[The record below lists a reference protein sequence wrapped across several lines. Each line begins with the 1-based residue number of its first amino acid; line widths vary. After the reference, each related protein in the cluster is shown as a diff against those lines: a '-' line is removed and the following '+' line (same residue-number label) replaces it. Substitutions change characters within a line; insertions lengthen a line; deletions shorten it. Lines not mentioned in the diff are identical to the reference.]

1 MQAANEKTFG
11 GAPYEFTDNDYVSAF
26 DHSAN
31 AVDPARGKG
40 IGGTRVALNK
50 YWLSAARL
58 TSFGSVLQAYSRD
71 YSADRVMKVTVV
83 DALRGERLV
92 EGITDIGHPLYAV
105 RGVNGSKIALFGVQ
119 RRGLEG
125 FGLNR
130 RQVFKNEI
138 LDAIHAVELGEGLP
152 YSTGD
157 GGVWSRRAEDSKQKI
172 LTFTSSNN
180 NRADTALEAGLDSV
194 YIWNNPAG
202 VFVHSGFEYKP
213 VSRYNGSYSTLRN
226 EIRANQA
233 KGVRWGNHILPGFAY
248 LKSPYGDAPAPS
260 ASPLDRFIGT
270 RAGDLGTMTS
280 TAIVGALTTSSNAI
294 TIAGRDR
301 AFVKR
306 YKTGGSNPNRGY
318 ARIGDEIVTYTGVEE
333 VAANNHRLTGV
344 TRDAYGT
351 AAASHADGALIYALT
366 GNFGYNSFYWGASAA
381 TGNGQ
386 AVGRSINDTG
396 MDFLS
401 LDGIESYWNNMYG
414 ELAANVFY
422 KALFDTLVSKEL
434 SSEASRL
441 SPYNWH
447 FHDRWMW
454 GEKNSQMLQGTYAYQ
469 FSNNVMFA
477 RNFLPH
483 HTGGFFG
490 SNNGV
495 KDFGWLGSKIAALD
509 AGTQIRDSGLSS
521 SERAVLKKWNEAAE
535 AGAFSDWQRARML
548 PWEGAYALDEVE
560 AGRRWRLWQRGMT
573 LTYGDDNEVTGV
585 SYGAVGGAPTE
596 KTNPFY
602 VARPWAGFATRNVAG
617 DALVTTSS
625 KRDPGFQG
633 ANAVDGQIGYYKP
646 YDSDYDQYG
655 DGEVS
660 EWHTAAS
667 DSARW
672 IQLTWDSPQRIRAVL
687 LADRSHPGNNVNG
700 HTLRFSDGSTV
711 TGTWLPDRGQ
721 YREHLIRDKETTTLK
736 VTIDS
741 HDGSNPGLGEIVVIA
756 DDPAFKGHLTGNAS
770 IVSGPAGGSG
780 LFDGDRWTLA
790 TSVDGAD
797 SRDSKSIV
805 IDLGDDNL
813 WVDGLNVWRLRAT
826 FGVDSIESRGLV
838 YQLSRN
844 ADFSGGVTT
853 VFNNDSD
860 GSAGQGTGS
869 DLQYRETAAGK
880 PVYFPPVRAR
890 YVRLWSNGIRTAVGT
905 FAANQYAE
913 VEVYGMKNLA
923 QGITPTTDGD
933 ADSASGIGR
942 ATDGDIGVA
951 NRWELGGG
959 LKYAQLDLGGSQ
971 QVDSLRVWRNFADK
985 RRYHDVVLQLSD
997 DATFA
1002 SGVTTVFNNDLDNS
1016 AGRGAGTDGEYDE
1029 TPTGKI
1035 VHFEPVR
1042 ARYVRLYSNG
1052 NTRHDS
1058 NNYVE
1063 IMVGQAWPVPD
1074 ITAPA
1079 LAWAAADGATLM
1091 LSYDEALD
1099 ASSTPDPSA
1108 FAVTVNGSTVTVR
1121 SVSISGSTVS
1131 LTLADAVPD
1140 GAAVRVVYTA
1150 PAGNPLRDEAGNAAP
1165 GFADRAVRI
1174 STPHSFDAG
1183 DLTITVSGQG
1193 RITALTGADGADYL
1207 APGYTPALLK
1217 LIVADSPEAGAGT
1230 ARQLLPV
1237 AVSRRFSSN
1246 RSLTF
1251 FYDYGI
1257 WANVA
1262 SSRQPGYAMLQLVSL
1277 TNPANKDIRAAMWGP
1292 YEVTIDEQVADVAG
1306 VAYSRDFAIGIQ
1318 AVNEKTFGGAPY
1330 EFTDNNYVS
1339 AFDHSGDAYQRTEH
1353 RSRNG
1358 QNVYWLSAARLTS
1371 FGSVLQ
1377 AYSRDYSHDRMAKTA
1392 GFISLEND
1400 PSEWVVSRY
1409 VRKLELGHPLYAL
1422 RGLVGSKIALFG
1434 VQRRGLERFGLN
1446 RRQVFKKE
1454 ILDVIHAIELR
1465 EDLPYTTGN
1474 GGLWSKLA
1482 EDSKQKTLGFSTS
1495 SNSRAATVLDAG
1507 LNSVYI
1513 WNQPAGVFVH
1523 NGFEY
1528 KPLSQYGGSYTNLR
1542 NEIRANQAQGVR
1554 WGNHILPGFA
1564 RHGSSTLGA
1573 TPVDRYIG
1581 SRPEDLAEYTRT
1593 TIVGDLTRS
1602 SGTITVA
1609 GVAGFRYGDDR
1620 EYAQLG
1626 DELVAYTGYEDVGGI
1641 NTRLTGV
1648 TRGIYGTS
1656 ASSHADG
1663 TVIRKIADKWVVH
1676 PSYIAF
1682 AWGSNGTAE
1691 MGRALA
1697 ESINDSGMDFTSLD
1711 GIESFTHDPHGL
1723 LSMNVFYK
1731 TLSDTLNSREL
1742 SGEASRITHYNW
1754 HFHDRWMWGEENT
1767 QMLQGTYSYQFS
1779 NIVMFARNFFPNH
1792 TGGFFGSNNGTKD
1805 FGWLGSKIAA
1815 LDAGTLIRDS
1825 GFSDSEKAE
1834 LKKWNEAAEAG
1845 AFSDW
1850 QRARMLPW
1858 EGAYALDEV
1867 EAGRRWRLWQQGM
1880 TLTYGADNKVTGV
1893 SYGAVGG
1900 APAEKTN
1907 PHYVARPWA
1916 GFATRNVAGDA
1927 LVTTS
1932 SKRDPSFQ
1940 GDNAV
1945 DGHIGYYKPKHYK
1958 GTAEVSEWHT
1968 ATSDSARWIKLTWDS
1983 PQRIRAVLLADRSH
1997 PGNNVN
2003 GHTLQFSDG
2012 STHSKSWLYDRGRY
2026 NEHLFPSKETTSL
2039 KVTIDSHDGSNPGLG
2054 EIVVI
2059 AEDPDFRGHL
2069 TGNASIVSG
2078 YGGADGGKLFDG
2090 DLDSDER
2097 IDLGTGWE
2105 DIYIDL
2111 GDHYWVDGLRV
2122 WRDHANG
2129 PTYHDLEYNLAPGIN
2144 GSGAL
2149 VADGDHPVVTV
2160 FETGTSGSPEYKET
2174 MAGRAVHFPPVYARY
2189 LKLISNGS
2197 STGEQNRLVEVEVY
2211 GMKNLAQGITPATDG
2226 NDNSTSNIDKA
2237 TDGNLEVANRWELG
2251 GGLKYA
2257 QLDLGGSQQV
2267 DSLRV
2272 WRNFADKRRYHDV
2285 VLQLSDDATFAS
2297 GVTTVFNNDLDNSA
2311 RRGTGTDGEYDET
2324 ATGKIVHFAP
2334 VRARYVRLYS
2344 DGNTRHD
2351 SNNYVEIMVGQ
2362 VGQAASDIAA
2372 PALAWAAADGA
2383 TLTLGYDEAL
2393 DASSTP
2399 GASAFAV
2406 TVNGSTV
2413 TVRSVSIGGS
2423 TVSLTLADA
2432 VPDGA
2437 AVTVDYTAPAGN
2449 PLRDEAGNAAPGF
2462 ADRAV
2467 RISTPHSF
2475 DAGDLTI
2482 TVSGQGR
2489 ITALTG
2495 ADGADYLAPGY
2506 TPALLKLIVADSPA
2520 AAAGTARQLLPVAV
2534 SQRFSNTTSLTF
2546 FYDYGIR
2553 ASVARSRQSGY
2564 ATLELVSLTN
2574 PANKDIRAAMWGP
2587 YEVTIGEQVAD
2598 VAGVAYS
2605 RDFAIGIQA
2614 ANEKTLAGAPYE
2626 FTDDQKVSAFDHS
2639 AAASEGTYHRS
2650 RNGQNTYWRSA
2661 ARLTTFGSVLQAYS
2675 RDYTADRV
2683 MKHAHIDGL
2692 TGNRFIGAITDSNH
2706 PLYALRELS
2715 GSKIALFGVR
2725 RRGAEAFGLNRRQVF
2740 KREIMRVIHAVERG
2754 EGLPWTTGN
2763 GGLWAKFA
2771 EDSKERVL
2779 VFTPDT
2785 DNFDSKA
2792 RHAVVRAGA
2801 DSHYYWK
2808 DPGGV
2813 FEHAGLNYSP
2823 KWSDLREDISD
2834 LHDAGLNMI
2843 NHVLPGFAGYE
2854 ESLQAQ
2860 PDWDDAPLERAIT
2873 SRPRD
2878 LAETTRT
2885 TIVDRLAYNAD
2896 SVEIVGRDGRWR
2908 DLELSDRYD
2917 NTTARNFV
2925 EIGGELIPYTGV
2937 SDSGSNNLRLDL
2949 YQRGA
2954 FDTPRISHNAGTV
2967 IRLLAENY
2975 IYNALY
2981 WSSSVA
2987 KELGQALA
2995 TSVNDYNL
3003 DGVSFDGIESFR
3015 GMHGPLGINV
3025 FYKEFMD
3032 NLNSRRFSSE
3042 GSRISHYNWHVH
3054 NRWMWGEV
3062 KGQMLKATFDYQ
3074 FSNVVMFARNFFPNN
3089 TGGFYAADNG
3099 EDDFHWLGSKMAA
3112 LDAGTHIR
3120 VRLYDKGE
3128 QHITRKWIE
3137 AIKAGAFSDWQRAR
3151 MLPWETAYALD
3162 ELKRGRQWRLW
3173 DMDLELEYEDPDDA
3187 SLTSNVDFGD
3197 LTNPHYLAR
3206 PWAGFATRNVA
3217 GDALVTTSSKRDPSS
3232 RATMPWTALSAITSL
3247 DITKEPRRPAN
3258 GTPPRTTARAGSS

>member
-1 MQAANEKTFG
+1 M
-11 GAPYEFTDNDYVSAF
+11 
-26 DHSAN
+26 
-31 AVDPARGKG
+31 DPARGKG

-50 YWLSAARL
+50 YWLSTARL

-92 EGITDIGHPLYAV
+92 EGITDAGHPLYAV
-105 RGVNGSKIALFGVQ
+105 RGLNGSKIALFGVQ

-138 LDAIHAVELGEGLP
+138 LDVIHAVELGEGLP

-381 TGNGQ
+381 TENGQ

-573 LTYGDDNEVTGV
+573 LTYGADNKVTGV

-625 KRDPGFQG
+625 ERDPGFQG
-633 ANAVDGQIGYYKP
+633 DNAVDGQIGYYKP

-672 IQLTWDSPQRIRAVL
+672 IKLTWDRPQRIRAVL

-756 DDPAFKGHLTGNAS
+756 EDPDFRGHLTGNAS

-797 SRDSKSIV
+797 SRDSQSIV

-838 YQLSRN
+838 YQLSRS

-890 YVRLWSNGIRTAVGT
+890 YVRLWSNGIRTAFGT

-985 RRYHDVVLQLSD
+985 RRYHDVVFQLSD

-1035 VHFEPVR
+1035 VHFEPVQ

-1108 FAVTVNGSTVTVR
+1108 FAVTVTVNGSTVTVR

-1140 GAAVRVVYTA
+1140 GAAVTVVYTA

-1262 SSRQPGYAMLQLVSL
+1262 SSRQPGYAMLKLVSL

-1330 EFTDNNYVS
+1330 EFTD
-1339 AFDHSGDAYQRTEH
+1339 
-1353 RSRNG
+1353 
-1358 QNVYWLSAARLTS
+1358 
-1371 FGSVLQ
+1371 
-1377 AYSRDYSHDRMAKTA
+1377 
-1392 GFISLEND
+1392 
-1400 PSEWVVSRY
+1400 
-1409 VRKLELGHPLYAL
+1409 
-1422 RGLVGSKIALFG
+1422 
-1434 VQRRGLERFGLN
+1434 
-1446 RRQVFKKE
+1446 
-1454 ILDVIHAIELR
+1454 
-1465 EDLPYTTGN
+1465 
-1474 GGLWSKLA
+1474 
-1482 EDSKQKTLGFSTS
+1482 
-1495 SNSRAATVLDAG
+1495 
-1507 LNSVYI
+1507 
-1513 WNQPAGVFVH
+1513 
-1523 NGFEY
+1523 
-1528 KPLSQYGGSYTNLR
+1528 
-1542 NEIRANQAQGVR
+1542 
-1554 WGNHILPGFA
+1554 
-1564 RHGSSTLGA
+1564 
-1573 TPVDRYIG
+1573 
-1581 SRPEDLAEYTRT
+1581 
-1593 TIVGDLTRS
+1593 
-1602 SGTITVA
+1602 
-1609 GVAGFRYGDDR
+1609 DD
-1620 EYAQLG
+1620 
-1626 DELVAYTGYEDVGGI
+1626 D
-1641 NTRLTGV
+1641 
-1648 TRGIYGTS
+1648 
-1656 ASSHADG
+1656 
-1663 TVIRKIADKWVVH
+1663 
-1676 PSYIAF
+1676 
-1682 AWGSNGTAE
+1682 
-1691 MGRALA
+1691 
-1697 ESINDSGMDFTSLD
+1697 
-1711 GIESFTHDPHGL
+1711 
-1723 LSMNVFYK
+1723 
-1731 TLSDTLNSREL
+1731 
-1742 SGEASRITHYNW
+1742 
-1754 HFHDRWMWGEENT
+1754 
-1767 QMLQGTYSYQFS
+1767 
-1779 NIVMFARNFFPNH
+1779 
-1792 TGGFFGSNNGTKD
+1792 
-1805 FGWLGSKIAA
+1805 
-1815 LDAGTLIRDS
+1815 
-1825 GFSDSEKAE
+1825 
-1834 LKKWNEAAEAG
+1834 
-1845 AFSDW
+1845 
-1850 QRARMLPW
+1850 
-1858 EGAYALDEV
+1858 
-1867 EAGRRWRLWQQGM
+1867 
-1880 TLTYGADNKVTGV
+1880 
-1893 SYGAVGG
+1893 
-1900 APAEKTN
+1900 
-1907 PHYVARPWA
+1907 
-1916 GFATRNVAGDA
+1916 
-1927 LVTTS
+1927 
-1932 SKRDPSFQ
+1932 
-1940 GDNAV
+1940 
-1945 DGHIGYYKPKHYK
+1945 
-1958 GTAEVSEWHT
+1958 
-1968 ATSDSARWIKLTWDS
+1968 
-1983 PQRIRAVLLADRSH
+1983 
-1997 PGNNVN
+1997 
-2003 GHTLQFSDG
+2003 
-2012 STHSKSWLYDRGRY
+2012 
-2026 NEHLFPSKETTSL
+2026 
-2039 KVTIDSHDGSNPGLG
+2039 
-2054 EIVVI
+2054 
-2059 AEDPDFRGHL
+2059 
-2069 TGNASIVSG
+2069 
-2078 YGGADGGKLFDG
+2078 
-2090 DLDSDER
+2090 
-2097 IDLGTGWE
+2097 
-2105 DIYIDL
+2105 
-2111 GDHYWVDGLRV
+2111 
-2122 WRDHANG
+2122 
-2129 PTYHDLEYNLAPGIN
+2129 
-2144 GSGAL
+2144 
-2149 VADGDHPVVTV
+2149 
-2160 FETGTSGSPEYKET
+2160 
-2174 MAGRAVHFPPVYARY
+2174 
-2189 LKLISNGS
+2189 
-2197 STGEQNRLVEVEVY
+2197 
-2211 GMKNLAQGITPATDG
+2211 
-2226 NDNSTSNIDKA
+2226 
-2237 TDGNLEVANRWELG
+2237 
-2251 GGLKYA
+2251 
-2257 QLDLGGSQQV
+2257 
-2267 DSLRV
+2267 
-2272 WRNFADKRRYHDV
+2272 
-2285 VLQLSDDATFAS
+2285 
-2297 GVTTVFNNDLDNSA
+2297 
-2311 RRGTGTDGEYDET
+2311 
-2324 ATGKIVHFAP
+2324 
-2334 VRARYVRLYS
+2334 
-2344 DGNTRHD
+2344 
-2351 SNNYVEIMVGQ
+2351 
-2362 VGQAASDIAA
+2362 
-2372 PALAWAAADGA
+2372 
-2383 TLTLGYDEAL
+2383 
-2393 DASSTP
+2393 
-2399 GASAFAV
+2399 
-2406 TVNGSTV
+2406 
-2413 TVRSVSIGGS
+2413 
-2423 TVSLTLADA
+2423 
-2432 VPDGA
+2432 
-2437 AVTVDYTAPAGN
+2437 
-2449 PLRDEAGNAAPGF
+2449 
-2462 ADRAV
+2462 
-2467 RISTPHSF
+2467 
-2475 DAGDLTI
+2475 
-2482 TVSGQGR
+2482 
-2489 ITALTG
+2489 
-2495 ADGADYLAPGY
+2495 
-2506 TPALLKLIVADSPA
+2506 
-2520 AAAGTARQLLPVAV
+2520 
-2534 SQRFSNTTSLTF
+2534 
-2546 FYDYGIR
+2546 
-2553 ASVARSRQSGY
+2553 
-2564 ATLELVSLTN
+2564 
-2574 PANKDIRAAMWGP
+2574 
-2587 YEVTIGEQVAD
+2587 
-2598 VAGVAYS
+2598 
-2605 RDFAIGIQA
+2605 
-2614 ANEKTLAGAPYE
+2614 
-2626 FTDDQKVSAFDHS
+2626 VSAFDHS
-2639 AAASEGTYHRS
+2639 ADAVDP
-2650 RNGQNTYWRSA
+2650 
-2661 ARLTTFGSVLQAYS
+2661 ARG
-2675 RDYTADRV
+2675 
-2683 MKHAHIDGL
+2683 KG
-2692 TGNRFIGAITDSNH
+2692 
-2706 PLYALRELS
+2706 
-2715 GSKIALFGVR
+2715 
-2725 RRGAEAFGLNRRQVF
+2725 
-2740 KREIMRVIHAVERG
+2740 
-2754 EGLPWTTGN
+2754 
-2763 GGLWAKFA
+2763 
-2771 EDSKERVL
+2771 
-2779 VFTPDT
+2779 
-2785 DNFDSKA
+2785 
-2792 RHAVVRAGA
+2792 
-2801 DSHYYWK
+2801 
-2808 DPGGV
+2808 
-2813 FEHAGLNYSP
+2813 
-2823 KWSDLREDISD
+2823 
-2834 LHDAGLNMI
+2834 
-2843 NHVLPGFAGYE
+2843 
-2854 ESLQAQ
+2854 
-2860 PDWDDAPLERAIT
+2860 
-2873 SRPRD
+2873 
-2878 LAETTRT
+2878 
-2885 TIVDRLAYNAD
+2885 
-2896 SVEIVGRDGRWR
+2896 
-2908 DLELSDRYD
+2908 
-2917 NTTARNFV
+2917 
-2925 EIGGELIPYTGV
+2925 IGGT
-2937 SDSGSNNLRLDL
+2937 
-2949 YQRGA
+2949 A
-2954 FDTPRISHNAGTV
+2954 
-2967 IRLLAENY
+2967 
-2975 IYNALY
+2975 
-2981 WSSSVA
+2981 
-2987 KELGQALA
+2987 
-2995 TSVNDYNL
+2995 
-3003 DGVSFDGIESFR
+3003 
-3015 GMHGPLGINV
+3015 
-3025 FYKEFMD
+3025 
-3032 NLNSRRFSSE
+3032 SR
-3042 GSRISHYNWHVH
+3042 
-3054 NRWMWGEV
+3054 
-3062 KGQMLKATFDYQ
+3062 
-3074 FSNVVMFARNFFPNN
+3074 
-3089 TGGFYAADNG
+3089 
-3099 EDDFHWLGSKMAA
+3099 
-3112 LDAGTHIR
+3112 
-3120 VRLYDKGE
+3120 
-3128 QHITRKWIE
+3128 
-3137 AIKAGAFSDWQRAR
+3137 
-3151 MLPWETAYALD
+3151 
-3162 ELKRGRQWRLW
+3162 
-3173 DMDLELEYEDPDDA
+3173 
-3187 SLTSNVDFGD
+3187 
-3197 LTNPHYLAR
+3197 
-3206 PWAGFATRNVA
+3206 
-3217 GDALVTTSSKRDPSS
+3217 
-3232 RATMPWTALSAITSL
+3232 
-3247 DITKEPRRPAN
+3247 
-3258 GTPPRTTARAGSS
+3258 

>member
-1 MQAANEKTFG
+1 M
-11 GAPYEFTDNDYVSAF
+11 
-26 DHSAN
+26 
-31 AVDPARGKG
+31 DPARGKG

-105 RGVNGSKIALFGVQ
+105 RGLTGSKIALFGVQ

-138 LDAIHAVELGEGLP
+138 LDVIHAVELGEGLP

-560 AGRRWRLWQRGMT
+560 AGRRWRLWQQGMT
-573 LTYGDDNEVTGV
+573 LTYGADNKVTGV

-625 KRDPGFQG
+625 ERDPGFQG
-633 ANAVDGQIGYYKP
+633 DNAVDGQIGYYKP

-672 IQLTWDSPQRIRAVL
+672 IKLTWDRPQRIRAVL

-700 HTLRFSDGSTV
+700 HTLQFSDGSTV

-756 DDPAFKGHLTGNAS
+756 EDPAFKGHLTGNAS

-780 LFDGDRWTLA
+780 LFDGDRGTIA

-797 SRDSKSIV
+797 SRDSQSIV

-813 WVDGLNVWRLRAT
+813 WVDGLNVWRVDRYW
-826 FGVDSIESRGLV
+826 GIDSIDSLGLV

-869 DLQYRETAAGK
+869 DLQYRETPAGK

-890 YVRLWSNGIRTAVGT
+890 YVRLWSNGLRTTLGT
-905 FAANQYAE
+905 SFSNPTAE

-933 ADSASGIGR
+933 ADSALNIGR

-1016 AGRGAGTDGEYDE
+1016 AGLGAGTDGEYDE
-1029 TPTGKI
+1029 TATGKI
-1035 VHFEPVR
+1035 VHFAPVR

-1052 NTRHDS
+1052 NTRHDT

-1079 LAWAAADGATLM
+1079 LAWAAADGATLT
-1091 LSYDEALD
+1091 LGYDEALD
-1099 ASSTPDPSA
+1099 ASSTPGTSA
-1108 FAVTVNGSTVTVR
+1108 FSVTVNGSTVTVR

-1140 GAAVRVVYTA
+1140 GAAVTVDYTA

-1193 RITALTGADGADYL
+1193 RITALTGSDGVDYL

-1217 LIVADSPEAGAGT
+1217 LIVADSPTARAGT

-1330 EFTDNNYVS
+1330 EFTD
-1339 AFDHSGDAYQRTEH
+1339 
-1353 RSRNG
+1353 
-1358 QNVYWLSAARLTS
+1358 
-1371 FGSVLQ
+1371 
-1377 AYSRDYSHDRMAKTA
+1377 
-1392 GFISLEND
+1392 
-1400 PSEWVVSRY
+1400 
-1409 VRKLELGHPLYAL
+1409 
-1422 RGLVGSKIALFG
+1422 
-1434 VQRRGLERFGLN
+1434 
-1446 RRQVFKKE
+1446 
-1454 ILDVIHAIELR
+1454 
-1465 EDLPYTTGN
+1465 
-1474 GGLWSKLA
+1474 
-1482 EDSKQKTLGFSTS
+1482 
-1495 SNSRAATVLDAG
+1495 
-1507 LNSVYI
+1507 
-1513 WNQPAGVFVH
+1513 
-1523 NGFEY
+1523 
-1528 KPLSQYGGSYTNLR
+1528 
-1542 NEIRANQAQGVR
+1542 
-1554 WGNHILPGFA
+1554 
-1564 RHGSSTLGA
+1564 
-1573 TPVDRYIG
+1573 
-1581 SRPEDLAEYTRT
+1581 
-1593 TIVGDLTRS
+1593 
-1602 SGTITVA
+1602 
-1609 GVAGFRYGDDR
+1609 DD
-1620 EYAQLG
+1620 
-1626 DELVAYTGYEDVGGI
+1626 D
-1641 NTRLTGV
+1641 
-1648 TRGIYGTS
+1648 
-1656 ASSHADG
+1656 
-1663 TVIRKIADKWVVH
+1663 
-1676 PSYIAF
+1676 
-1682 AWGSNGTAE
+1682 
-1691 MGRALA
+1691 
-1697 ESINDSGMDFTSLD
+1697 
-1711 GIESFTHDPHGL
+1711 
-1723 LSMNVFYK
+1723 
-1731 TLSDTLNSREL
+1731 
-1742 SGEASRITHYNW
+1742 
-1754 HFHDRWMWGEENT
+1754 
-1767 QMLQGTYSYQFS
+1767 
-1779 NIVMFARNFFPNH
+1779 
-1792 TGGFFGSNNGTKD
+1792 
-1805 FGWLGSKIAA
+1805 
-1815 LDAGTLIRDS
+1815 
-1825 GFSDSEKAE
+1825 
-1834 LKKWNEAAEAG
+1834 
-1845 AFSDW
+1845 
-1850 QRARMLPW
+1850 
-1858 EGAYALDEV
+1858 
-1867 EAGRRWRLWQQGM
+1867 
-1880 TLTYGADNKVTGV
+1880 
-1893 SYGAVGG
+1893 
-1900 APAEKTN
+1900 
-1907 PHYVARPWA
+1907 
-1916 GFATRNVAGDA
+1916 
-1927 LVTTS
+1927 
-1932 SKRDPSFQ
+1932 
-1940 GDNAV
+1940 
-1945 DGHIGYYKPKHYK
+1945 
-1958 GTAEVSEWHT
+1958 
-1968 ATSDSARWIKLTWDS
+1968 
-1983 PQRIRAVLLADRSH
+1983 
-1997 PGNNVN
+1997 
-2003 GHTLQFSDG
+2003 
-2012 STHSKSWLYDRGRY
+2012 
-2026 NEHLFPSKETTSL
+2026 
-2039 KVTIDSHDGSNPGLG
+2039 
-2054 EIVVI
+2054 
-2059 AEDPDFRGHL
+2059 
-2069 TGNASIVSG
+2069 
-2078 YGGADGGKLFDG
+2078 
-2090 DLDSDER
+2090 
-2097 IDLGTGWE
+2097 
-2105 DIYIDL
+2105 
-2111 GDHYWVDGLRV
+2111 
-2122 WRDHANG
+2122 
-2129 PTYHDLEYNLAPGIN
+2129 
-2144 GSGAL
+2144 
-2149 VADGDHPVVTV
+2149 
-2160 FETGTSGSPEYKET
+2160 
-2174 MAGRAVHFPPVYARY
+2174 
-2189 LKLISNGS
+2189 
-2197 STGEQNRLVEVEVY
+2197 
-2211 GMKNLAQGITPATDG
+2211 
-2226 NDNSTSNIDKA
+2226 
-2237 TDGNLEVANRWELG
+2237 
-2251 GGLKYA
+2251 
-2257 QLDLGGSQQV
+2257 
-2267 DSLRV
+2267 
-2272 WRNFADKRRYHDV
+2272 
-2285 VLQLSDDATFAS
+2285 
-2297 GVTTVFNNDLDNSA
+2297 
-2311 RRGTGTDGEYDET
+2311 
-2324 ATGKIVHFAP
+2324 
-2334 VRARYVRLYS
+2334 
-2344 DGNTRHD
+2344 
-2351 SNNYVEIMVGQ
+2351 
-2362 VGQAASDIAA
+2362 
-2372 PALAWAAADGA
+2372 
-2383 TLTLGYDEAL
+2383 
-2393 DASSTP
+2393 
-2399 GASAFAV
+2399 
-2406 TVNGSTV
+2406 
-2413 TVRSVSIGGS
+2413 
-2423 TVSLTLADA
+2423 
-2432 VPDGA
+2432 
-2437 AVTVDYTAPAGN
+2437 
-2449 PLRDEAGNAAPGF
+2449 
-2462 ADRAV
+2462 
-2467 RISTPHSF
+2467 
-2475 DAGDLTI
+2475 
-2482 TVSGQGR
+2482 
-2489 ITALTG
+2489 
-2495 ADGADYLAPGY
+2495 
-2506 TPALLKLIVADSPA
+2506 
-2520 AAAGTARQLLPVAV
+2520 
-2534 SQRFSNTTSLTF
+2534 
-2546 FYDYGIR
+2546 
-2553 ASVARSRQSGY
+2553 
-2564 ATLELVSLTN
+2564 
-2574 PANKDIRAAMWGP
+2574 
-2587 YEVTIGEQVAD
+2587 
-2598 VAGVAYS
+2598 
-2605 RDFAIGIQA
+2605 
-2614 ANEKTLAGAPYE
+2614 
-2626 FTDDQKVSAFDHS
+2626 VSAFDHS
-2639 AAASEGTYHRS
+2639 ADAVDPSPGRGHRRDPCRVEQVLAEHGAPDLVRLGAAGLLAGLLGGPGDESAHGRLFAEGETLVA
-2650 RNGQNTYWRSA
+2650 G
-2661 ARLTTFGSVLQAYS
+2661 
-2675 RDYTADRV
+2675 
-2683 MKHAHIDGL
+2683 
-2692 TGNRFIGAITDSNH
+2692 GAVGRGPH
-2706 PLYALRELS
+2706 
-2715 GSKIALFGVR
+2715 R
-2725 RRGAEAFGLNRRQVF
+2725 RRPS
-2740 KREIMRVIHAVERG
+2740 AVC
-2754 EGLPWTTGN
+2754 P
-2763 GGLWAKFA
+2763 
-2771 EDSKERVL
+2771 
-2779 VFTPDT
+2779 
-2785 DNFDSKA
+2785 
-2792 RHAVVRAGA
+2792 
-2801 DSHYYWK
+2801 
-2808 DPGGV
+2808 
-2813 FEHAGLNYSP
+2813 
-2823 KWSDLREDISD
+2823 
-2834 LHDAGLNMI
+2834 
-2843 NHVLPGFAGYE
+2843 
-2854 ESLQAQ
+2854 
-2860 PDWDDAPLERAIT
+2860 
-2873 SRPRD
+2873 
-2878 LAETTRT
+2878 
-2885 TIVDRLAYNAD
+2885 
-2896 SVEIVGRDGRWR
+2896 
-2908 DLELSDRYD
+2908 
-2917 NTTARNFV
+2917 
-2925 EIGGELIPYTGV
+2925 
-2937 SDSGSNNLRLDL
+2937 
-2949 YQRGA
+2949 
-2954 FDTPRISHNAGTV
+2954 
-2967 IRLLAENY
+2967 
-2975 IYNALY
+2975 
-2981 WSSSVA
+2981 
-2987 KELGQALA
+2987 
-2995 TSVNDYNL
+2995 
-3003 DGVSFDGIESFR
+3003 
-3015 GMHGPLGINV
+3015 
-3025 FYKEFMD
+3025 
-3032 NLNSRRFSSE
+3032 
-3042 GSRISHYNWHVH
+3042 
-3054 NRWMWGEV
+3054 
-3062 KGQMLKATFDYQ
+3062 
-3074 FSNVVMFARNFFPNN
+3074 
-3089 TGGFYAADNG
+3089 
-3099 EDDFHWLGSKMAA
+3099 
-3112 LDAGTHIR
+3112 
-3120 VRLYDKGE
+3120 
-3128 QHITRKWIE
+3128 
-3137 AIKAGAFSDWQRAR
+3137 
-3151 MLPWETAYALD
+3151 
-3162 ELKRGRQWRLW
+3162 
-3173 DMDLELEYEDPDDA
+3173 
-3187 SLTSNVDFGD
+3187 
-3197 LTNPHYLAR
+3197 
-3206 PWAGFATRNVA
+3206 
-3217 GDALVTTSSKRDPSS
+3217 
-3232 RATMPWTALSAITSL
+3232 
-3247 DITKEPRRPAN
+3247 
-3258 GTPPRTTARAGSS
+3258 ARAGGFENRPVRRATAGA